1 MCTTA
6 NEPWSKPTPV
16 RDFLRSKVT
25 ARSSTSIRQFA
36 CFFSK
41 EKNFS
46 PKSLF
51 GLHLLQSL
59 VLKWMTAQVLM
70 CIFDHISKK
79 GCMWLAE
86 TVSVRSSHE
95 AT

>member
-6 NEPWSKPTPV
+6 NELWSKPTPV

-25 ARSSTSIRQFA
+25 AWSSASTRSA

-46 PKSLF
+46 PKSLL

-59 VLKWMTAQVLM
+59 VLKWMIAQAQM

-86 TVSVRSSHE
+86 GVSVRSLHE